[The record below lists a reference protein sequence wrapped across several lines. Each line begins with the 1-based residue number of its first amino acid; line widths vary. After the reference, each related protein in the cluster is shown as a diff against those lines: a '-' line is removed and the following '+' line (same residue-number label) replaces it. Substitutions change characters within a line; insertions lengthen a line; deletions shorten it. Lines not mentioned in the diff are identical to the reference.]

1 MTDVEVIR
9 DVPVPMRDGTTLR
22 ADIHQPVGDDVLP
35 VLLMRTPYSKTHAES
50 NVYAHPAWYAERGYL
65 VVVQDVRGRGVS
77 EGAFD
82 PFVNEAL
89 DGYDSVEWA
98 AALPRSNGRVAMYG
112 FSYVGATQ
120 LLAASTS
127 PPHLVCICP
136 GHTSSDLYEGWTYK
150 NGALQW
156 AFVAYWSL
164 YLSIDTAVRAQE
176 FERAQELQML
186 LPQMPSKFSTLPL
199 TQQDAVDPTLSPYFQ
214 EWLSHPTDGEYWR
227 NRSSRTGWDVPT
239 QSLAG
244 WYDIFC
250 DATFTTFQMLKDL
263 GVPQNLVVGPWLHMP
278 WSQTPGAVDFG
289 PNGRNDVNDRQLQ
302 WLDYWCKQK
311 PDNTDD
317 TDNPVSNEPTI
328 DYFVMG
334 SNIWRRSKEWP
345 PAETTEQTL
354 FLTSDGI
361 ANSISGNG
369 RLAHEV
375 DYEKSVD
382 RFLYNPRDPAPSLGG
397 RSCCFPHISPMGVA
411 DQRASEI
418 RNDVLVFT
426 GAELT
431 SPLTIAG
438 SIKVTLFAATNGDD
452 ADWTAKLVD
461 VHPDG
466 KTVNVCE
473 GIVRARYRDGKAEPH
488 FVTQNEIL
496 DYQIELGNVAFTF
509 HSGHRLRIDISS
521 SNFPAY
527 DRNPGNKND
536 PATAK
541 WEEFQMTDQSVFHG
555 RQFPS
560 RVVLPILPEGHI
572 PPANHGHS

>member
-1 MTDVEVIR
+1 MVDVEVIR
-9 DVPVPMRDGTTLR
+9 DVPAPMRDGTILR
-22 ADIHQPVGDDVLP
+22 ADIHQPIGEDDLP

-65 VVVQDVRGRGVS
+65 VVVQDVRGRGDS
-77 EGAFD
+77 EGTFD
-82 PFVNEAL
+82 PFVHEAS

-120 LLAASTS
+120 LLAASAR

-176 FERAQELQML
+176 FDRARQLQLL
-186 LPQMPSKFSTLPL
+186 LPQMPTKFPTLPL
-199 TQQDAVDPTLSPYFQ
+199 TALDAVDPALSAYFW
-214 EWLSHPTDGEYWR
+214 EWLDHPTDGDYWQI
-227 NRSSRTGWDVPT
+227 RSSRQGWDAPT

-250 DATFTTFQMLKDL
+250 DATFTTFQMLKDQ

-278 WSQTPGAVDFG
+278 WSQSPGAVDFG
-289 PNGRNDVNDRQLQ
+289 PNGRNDVNERQLT
-302 WLDYWCKQK
+302 WLDYWCKPGSEQV
-311 PDNTDD
+311 PST
-317 TDNPVSNEPTI
+317 EPTI

-334 SNIWRRSKEWP
+334 SNIWRRSHEWP
-345 PAETTEQTL
+345 PAETLEHTL
-354 FLTSDGI
+354 WLSSDGI

-369 RLAHEV
+369 RLV
-375 DYEKSVD
+375 DDIAYDKAVD
-382 RFLYNPRDPAPSLGG
+382 RFVYNPRDPAPSLGG

-426 GAELT
+426 GQELQ

-438 SIKVTLFAATNGDD
+438 SVHVTLFAATSGED

-466 KTVNVCE
+466 KAVNVCE
-473 GIVRARYRDGKAEPH
+473 GIIRARYRDGCDEPRFIEPH
-488 FVTQNEIL
+488 AVV
-496 DYQIELGNVAFTF
+496 DYCINLGNIAHTF
-509 HSGHRLRIDISS
+509 QPGHRVRIDISS

-527 DRNPGNKND
+527 DRNPGNRLD
-536 PATAK
+536 PATAR
-541 WEEFQMTDQSVFHG
+541 WEDFQMTDQSVFHG
-555 RQFPS
+555 RSYPS
-560 RVVLPILPEGHI
+560 RVVLPVLPDGHVPSAI
-572 PPANHGHS
+572 HT